1 MPNACNGCHKDR
13 SRDWAT
19 QQLAARF
26 GAKSNDHFAYALD
39 AARRGKQSART
50 PLMNVVSD
58 EQLPGIVRATGLS
71 LLGRY
76 AGQGQSQGQIQ
87 YRTEPLRHGLQDAD
101 PLVRL
106 GALRGL
112 SATGTGS
119 WQALVPVLNDPLR
132 GLRFA
137 AVSALLPIYPQLPPS
152 ARGMMDT
159 ATDEYL
165 EYLTANA
172 DRAESLTSRAL
183 VHQARGDIKAAEADL
198 LQALQRNPA
207 WVPGLVNLADL
218 YRATGRDV
226 MAGGLLRQALALS
239 PESGQVRVAM
249 ALWQVRQGKLT
260 QGIETLAAGHAP
272 GSVQG
277 LDSGSAYIYAVAL
290 NSAGESEQA
299 MAVVDDLLAADL
311 QTSQLLRLG
320 ISLAQQHRSA
330 ERLKRY
336 QMALQSL

>member
-1 MPNACNGCHKDR
+1 M
-13 SRDWAT
+13 
-19 QQLAARF
+19 
-26 GAKSNDHFAYALD
+26 
-39 AARRGKQSART
+39 QSAAANSSPHPT
-50 PLMNVVSD
+50 IAPW
-58 EQLPGIVRATGLS
+58 PA
-71 LLGRY
+71 
-76 AGQGQSQGQIQ
+76 
-87 YRTEPLRHGLQDAD
+87 DAD

-112 SATGTGS
+112 SATGAGN
-119 WQALVPVLNDPLR
+119 WQELMPLLTDPLR

-137 AVSALLPIYPQLPPS
+137 AVSALLPIYPGLPPS
-152 ARGMMDT
+152 VRGMMDT

-198 LQALQRNPA
+198 QQALQRNPA

-226 MAGGLLRQALALS
+226 MAGGLLRQALALA
-239 PESGQVRVAM
+239 PEDGQVRVAM

-260 QGIETLAAGHAP
+260 QGIETLAAGHTQ
-272 GSVQG
+272 GLVQG

-290 NSAGESEQA
+290 NSAGKSEQA
-299 MAVVDDLLAADL
+299 MAVVDDLLTADL

-330 ERLKRY
+330 ERLRRY
-336 QMALQSL
+336 QVALQSL